1 MAIKISLGSGATLAS
16 QEIGGDH
23 YSITKIANASAG
35 ATIGWSIDAVGYGEV
50 SVKSITAG
58 SSYIGLA
65 SVNIGGSLPAGVNGI
80 GFATV
85 AISTPTLSAVVNV
98 PTAMTLNASS
108 AFIGIV
114 TVTNLDR
121 TITGNVT
128 LSDSKTFIGLT
139 TTTLGASPAFIGIV
153 TITNRDRTLIGN
165 VTLSDS
171 KTFIGLVTSIPA
183 YGSNS
188 TVYTGVIST
197 TGNTTV
203 FVAPASNRFFIKN
216 LHISYLGRSEVEIRS
231 GATTL
236 LPFTSLSKTAGFFEH
251 YGESGLPGRAQADA
265 FVVGLNG
272 GSTISYMAN
281 VRFEA

>member
-16 QEIGGDH
+16 QEIGGYH

-114 TVTNLDR
+114 T
-121 TITGNVT
+121 
-128 LSDSKTFIGLT
+128 
-139 TTTLGASPAFIGIV
+139 
-153 TITNRDRTLIGN
+153 ITNRDRTLIGN

-216 LHISYLGRSEVEIRS
+216 LHISSLGRSEVEIRS

-236 LPFTSLSKTAGFFEH
+236 LPFTSLSTTAGFFEH